1 MSDEIMPR
9 EKALEFGIS
18 YLSNSELL
26 ALIIKSA
33 YRDRTVFELADEVIE
48 KANGFMNLM
57 SLSYEELT
65 SIKGIKKAKAL
76 EIMAIL
82 EIAKRLSHID
92 HITRNQLDEPSKI
105 VEWLRF
111 NVGYSQQEEFFV
123 IYMDGKGDILR
134 SEVMYKGNRNSTAV
148 GIDEIIRKAILQKA
162 SYILVAHNHPS
173 DNVKPSAADIELT
186 NKLYQ
191 SARMVGV
198 PLLDHIIVGKSSYF
212 SFKNHDMLK

>member
-1 MSDEIMPR
+1 
-9 EKALEFGIS
+9 
-18 YLSNSELL
+18 
-26 ALIIKSA
+26 
-33 YRDRTVFELADEVIE
+33 
-48 KANGFMNLM
+48 
-57 SLSYEELT
+57 
-65 SIKGIKKAKAL
+65 
-76 EIMAIL
+76 
-82 EIAKRLSHID
+82 
-92 HITRNQLDEPSKI
+92 
-105 VEWLRF
+105 
-111 NVGYSQQEEFFV
+111 
-123 IYMDGKGDILR
+123 MDGKGDILR

-191 SARMVGV
+191 SARMIGV

>member
-1 MSDEIMPR
+1 VSDEIMPR